1 MNIYELGED
10 KSSRLTS
17 TLLLIK
23 MKRNHMLTP
32 EEPWSK
38 QLLLFPLSNVPLTA
52 SEFCDILYLYIHN
65 VIMPTFNAFI
75 DSKPTHGPD
84 SFMVGGTMESFA
96 SIPLTKKKIAELEV
110 SLLQLK
116 QEAEIPEV
124 HLQPNQQISEYL
136 EKVCTYYIYRKGNV
150 FSQHFVATYSVK
162 MKKKNTM

>member
-116 QEAEIPEV
+116 QEAEIPEFLSILKRFV
-124 HLQPNQQISEYL
+124 HTIYIEKETCFLNILLQHIVS
-136 EKVCTYYIYRKGNV
+136 K
-150 FSQHFVATYSVK
+150 
-162 MKKKNTM
+162 